1 MIREINMYAGIN
13 KMSNIHP
20 MEKLLILLIPLLCCA
35 YTEEYKV
42 IMFNIIIVALLG
54 FWSKTSGKM
63 MRKFIYIAMLFAFGS
78 IIPFI
83 FEQRYGLIMLFL
95 LRTINGALAI
105 SIFALTTPINHLVY
119 LMSKNNY
126 LSEIADIAK
135 SLETFLIILE
145 EDFVMTLKAMRSRGE
160 GLRYIDKLKS
170 ISKACGVVLK
180 NLLYRWKEINE
191 GLKNRCYVGKYHY
204 SYDFKINYK
213 NYIFAITYLIIN
225 LIFIKLF

>member
-13 KMSNIHP
+13 KMTNVHP

-63 MRKFIYIAMLFAFGS
+63 MRKFIYIAMVFALGS
-78 IIPFI
+78 IIPLV
-83 FEQRYGLIMLFL
+83 FEQRYSLIILFL
-95 LRTINGALAI
+95 LRTVNGAIAI
-105 SIFALTTPINHLVY
+105 SVFALTTPINHLIY
-119 LMSKNNY
+119 LMSKNSY

-145 EDFVMTLKAMRSRGE
+145 EDFTITLRAMRSRGE
-160 GLRYIDKLKS
+160 GIRYTDKLKS

-191 GLKNRCYVGKYHY
+191 GLKNRCYMGKYHY
-204 SYDFKINYK
+204 SYDFKISYK
-213 NYIFAITYLIIN
+213 NYIFTIAYVSVNIILIR
-225 LIFIKLF
+225 LY

>member
-13 KMSNIHP
+13 KMSNVHP
-20 MEKLLILLIPLLCCA
+20 AEKLLILLIPLLCCA

-54 FWSKTSGKM
+54 FFSKTSGKM
-63 MRKFIYIAMLFAFGS
+63 IRKFIYIAMVFAFGS

-83 FEQRYGLIMLFL
+83 FEQRYSLVVLFL
-95 LRTINGALAI
+95 LRTINGAVAI

-135 SLETFLIILE
+135 SLETFLSILE
-145 EDFVMTLKAMRSRGE
+145 EDFMVTLKAMRSRGE

-191 GLKNRCYVGKYHY
+191 GLKNRCYIGKYHY
-204 SYDFKINYK
+204 SYSFKINYK
-213 NYIFAITYLIIN
+213 NYIFAIAYFIIN